1 MQNAVPVL
9 LFFGFA
15 ALMLVWTVVMG
26 RRQMRRTRANLAMLA
41 ADLGLELREQ
51 PPVFGF
57 LQRTPAVAG
66 MAGGRRLRFF
76 TYSTGSGKNR
86 RTWRALGLGCQN
98 SRGLTLQLTT
108 QGFLSGLGAA
118 LGMQDVKVG
127 DAAFDDRFVVKT
139 NDPEFIRAA
148 LLPEIRSA
156 LLSRW
161 APRVSGAS
169 VKLDRQELV
178 YAEMGSFADLGVVAR
193 MKALLEPLQELA
205 SLPEVY
211 RS

>member
-1 MQNAVPVL
+1 MQNLIPVL
-9 LFFGFA
+9 LFVGFA
-15 ALMLVWTVVMG
+15 VMIVVVSTVLG
-26 RRQMRRTRANLAMLA
+26 RRQALRARANLAALA
-41 ADLGLELREQ
+41 ADLGLEYKEL

-57 LQRTPAVAG
+57 LPRMPDVAG
-66 MAGGRRLRFF
+66 EVGGRRLRFF
-76 TYSTGSGKNR
+76 NYTTGSGKNR
-86 RTWRALGLGCQN
+86 RTWRAMGLVCGNQH
-98 SRGLTLQLTT
+98 GLTLQFTT
-108 QGFLSGLGAA
+108 QGFLSGLGVA

-139 NDPEFIRAA
+139 SDPEFIRAA

-156 LLSRW
+156 LLAHW

-178 YAEMGSFADLGVVAR
+178 YAEMGSFADSGVVAR
-193 MKALLEPLQELA
+193 MKALIEPLQGLA